1 MKIRKI
7 LILTSTAV
15 LLFALQTLSF
25 AGMAD
30 WDDKAA
36 DEETNKLLEE
46 QKNEFSQIEN
56 KSSNNYLDSLEIEG
70 FSLSPE
76 FDKQTVEYNIGDVK
90 TEKLEV
96 KANAEDEKAK
106 INGTGTV
113 TLAAGSNDIKVEV
126 TSESG
131 ATRTYHI
138 KANCISEK
146 AEEKPV
152 QNEDVVNEISANEE
166 TNMAQQTEENS
177 SKQILIFVAVA
188 IVVLIVIFLIFKK
201 K

>member
-1 MKIRKI
+1 MKTRKI
-7 LILTSTAV
+7 LILTITAV
-15 LLFALQTLSF
+15 LLFIFQTLSF

-70 FSLSPE
+70 FTLSPE
-76 FDKQTVEYNIGDVK
+76 FDKQTVEYDIGDVK

-96 KANAEDEKAK
+96 KAIAEDEKAK
-106 INGTGTV
+106 IDGTGTV
-113 TLAAGSNDIKVEV
+113 TLVAGNNDIKVEV

-131 ATRTYHI
+131 TTRTYHI
-138 KANCISEK
+138 KANCASEK
-146 AEEKPV
+146 AEEPAK
-152 QNEDVVNEISANEE
+152 NEDVVNEISANKE

-177 SKQILIFVAVA
+177 SSQIRIFIAVA
-188 IVVLIVIFLIFKK
+188 IVVLIAIFLIFKK